1 MEHTRFNFI
10 WADLVPYIG
19 AQFYLTQLLTMTI
32 AFRDSTVVVIET
44 GRTLIRA
51 GIGLAELLKTPS
63 LVCFFTDSH
72 QVTILKPAPGNTCAC
87 GITQERVFR

>member
-1 MEHTRFNFI
+1 
-10 WADLVPYIG
+10 
-19 AQFYLTQLLTMTI
+19 MTI

-63 LVCFFTDSH
+63 LVRLSAVGRGPSTS
-72 QVTILKPAPGNTCAC
+72 
-87 GITQERVFR
+87 

>member
-1 MEHTRFNFI
+1 
-10 WADLVPYIG
+10 
-19 AQFYLTQLLTMTI
+19 MTI

-63 LVCFFTDSH
+63 LVRLSSSARS
-72 QVTILKPAPGNTCAC
+72 VTERNLKAFSGNPGARWTK
-87 GITQERVFR
+87 EKRVQRP